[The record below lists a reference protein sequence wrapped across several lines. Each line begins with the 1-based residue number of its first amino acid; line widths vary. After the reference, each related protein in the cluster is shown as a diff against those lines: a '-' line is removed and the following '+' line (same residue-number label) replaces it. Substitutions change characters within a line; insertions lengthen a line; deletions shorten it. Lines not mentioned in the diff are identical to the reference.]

1 MTDASQPTLGS
12 AIHALRRN
20 WGWFVGLGV
29 LSIVAGLLALGNV
42 MIGTLVSVLFIG
54 AMMTVAGIAH
64 IVHAFQVRE
73 WGAFALWLLT
83 GILYTAAGL
92 LIAYNPLLGASVF
105 TLFIG
110 IMLIASGILRI
121 IVAFGMRGHP
131 GWAWMLFAGAITL
144 LLGLLIAARWPTDS
158 LWVLG
163 MFLGIDLLFTGV
175 ALVSWG
181 LRLKPTH

>member
-1 MTDASQPTLGS
+1 MTDPTPTLGS
-12 AIHALRRN
+12 AIHTLRHN
-20 WGWFVGLGV
+20 WGWFVALGV
-29 LSIVAGLLALGNV
+29 LFVVAGLVSLGNV

-54 AMMTVAGIAH
+54 ALMTVAGIAH
-64 IVHAFQVRE
+64 IIHAFQVRE

-83 GILYTAAGL
+83 GILYTAAGV
-92 LIAYNPLLGASVF
+92 LIAYHPVFGASVF

-110 IMLIASGILRI
+110 FMLIASGVMRI
-121 IVAFGMRGHP
+121 IVAFRMRGHA
-131 GWAWMLFAGAITL
+131 GWVWILLAGLVTL
-144 LLGLLIAARWPTDS
+144 LLGLIIAAHWPVDS

-181 LRLKPTH
+181 LRLKPA

>member
-1 MTDASQPTLGS
+1 MSDASHPTLGT
-12 AIHALRRN
+12 AIHALRHN

-29 LSIVAGLLALGNV
+29 LSIVAGLIALANLMV
-42 MIGTLVSVLFIG
+42 GTLVSVLFIG

-64 IVHAFQVRE
+64 IIHAFQVRE

-83 GILYTAAGL
+83 GILYTVAGL

-110 IMLIASGILRI
+110 LMLIASGAMRIVVALRLR
-121 IVAFGMRGHP
+121 GMD
-131 GWAWMLFAGAITL
+131 GWVWMLLAGLVTL
-144 LLGLLIAARWPTDS
+144 LLGLIITLHWPVDS

-163 MFLGIDLLFTGV
+163 LFLGIDLIFTGAALV
-175 ALVSWG
+175 ALGW
-181 LRLKPTH
+181 RLKPA

>member
-1 MTDASQPTLGS
+1 
-12 AIHALRRN
+12 
-20 WGWFVGLGV
+20 
-29 LSIVAGLLALGNV
+29 
-42 MIGTLVSVLFIG
+42 
-54 AMMTVAGIAH
+54 
-64 IVHAFQVRE
+64 
-73 WGAFALWLLT
+73 
-83 GILYTAAGL
+83 AAGL

-121 IVAFGMRGHP
+121 MVAFGMRGHP

-181 LRLKPTH
+181 LRLRPAHARAIELRPNAIEYGL

>member
-1 MTDASQPTLGS
+1 MRFRCA
-12 AIHALRRN
+12 N
-20 WGWFVGLGV
+20 
-29 LSIVAGLLALGNV
+29 
-42 MIGTLVSVLFIG
+42 G
-54 AMMTVAGIAH
+54 A
-64 IVHAFQVRE
+64 
-73 WGAFALWLLT
+73 AFALWLLT

-131 GWAWMLFAGAITL
+131 GWAWMLLAGAVTL
-144 LLGLLIAARWPTDS
+144 LLGLTIAAHWPTDS

-163 MFLGIDLLFTGV
+163 IFLGIDLLFTGV

-181 LRLKPTH
+181 LRLKAA